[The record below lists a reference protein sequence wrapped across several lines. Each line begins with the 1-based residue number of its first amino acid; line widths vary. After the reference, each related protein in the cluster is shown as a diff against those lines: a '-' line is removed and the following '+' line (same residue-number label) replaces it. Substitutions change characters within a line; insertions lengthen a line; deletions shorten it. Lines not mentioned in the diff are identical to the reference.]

1 MLHAQ
6 IYTQQLQIIG
16 HAVFNL
22 SSRKAKP
29 KYWIV
34 VLHLTNLI
42 ILNLLFYP
50 ISLRLLSA
58 KRDGEKEK

>member
-16 HAVFNL
+16 HAVFYL

-34 VLHLTNLI
+34 VWYLTNLI

-50 ISLRLLSA
+50 ISLRL
-58 KRDGEKEK
+58 